1 MTTTHAPDLTA
12 GERFRA
18 AWRAIRHAFVGALK
32 LFLVAAVTAG
42 VVVGFGSPLWGR
54 HDLNGVAKTAARAG
68 AQSVAVSSDLS
79 RARAA
84 AARVAEA
91 HHAGLDGFV
100 LSATEVKV
108 TVTRHAPSLGL
119 DRIFSSWYDVR
130 VTASAAP
137 H

>member
-1 MTTTHAPDLTA
+1 MTTTHAGDMTA

-18 AWRAIRHAFVGALK
+18 AGRAIRNAIAGALK
-32 LFLVAAVTAG
+32 LFVVAAVTAA
-42 VVVGFGSPLWGR
+42 VVVGFGSPLWVR
-54 HDLNGVAKTAARAG
+54 HELNGVAKTTARAG

-79 RARAA
+79 RARTAA
-84 AARVAEA
+84 ANVAAA
-91 HHAGLDGFV
+91 HHAGLDSFM
-100 LSATEVKV
+100 LSATTVKV
-108 TVTRHAPSLGL
+108 TVTRHAPSLGI